1 MIVYLD
7 TETTGLSAA
16 NGDAIVEIAI
26 VDHRGRPLVD
36 TLIDPQ
42 RPIPWAATRVHGI
55 RDDMVRGKPTLK
67 QILPLVRNAIRDNEL
82 VIYNASFDVSFFPDR
97 LADAG
102 SVRCAMRAFN
112 TARGGRA
119 HKLAAAAAHVGHKWS
134 GSAHRALADALAC
147 RSVWEWLLRQ
157 QTPSSPVKPRI
168 RPVALHPPPSAQVVA
183 DAREVICVRC
193 SEPYRLPERIEDDS
207 TCPNCR
213 RLFKPTNVEVI
224 RGATTRSNEV
234 ATVKT
239 ADPPTARTQIPM
251 ASYRQISW
259 KPPKI
264 AFLCCY
270 CGTEGIDDDSHLVNC
285 KTCRRWVF
293 TR

>member
-16 NGDAIVEIAI
+16 NGDAVVEIAI

-36 TLIDPQ
+36 TLVDPQ

-67 QILPLVRNAIRDNEL
+67 QIFPLVRNAIRDNEL
-82 VIYNASFDVSFFPDR
+82 VIYNASFDISFFPDR

-119 HKLAAAAAHVGHKWS
+119 HKLAAAAAYVGHTWS

-147 RSVWEWLLRQ
+147 RSVWEWLLSQ
-157 QTPSSPVKPRI
+157 QTPTSPVKAAI
-168 RPVALHPPPSAQVVA
+168 TPVAPHTAPSPQVVA
-183 DAREVICVRC
+183 DTREVICLRC
-193 SEPYRLPERIEDDS
+193 SEPYTLPDKIEDDS

-213 RLFKPTNVEVI
+213 RIFRTVQADAV
-224 RGATTRSNEV
+224 RVTTSRPYEV
-234 ATVKT
+234 ATVK
-239 ADPPTARTQIPM
+239 AQDPPAARTHVPM
-251 ASYRQISW
+251 APYRQISW

-264 AFLCCY
+264 AFLCCH
-270 CGTEGIDDDSHLVNC
+270 CGTEGIDDDSHLVHCRTC
-285 KTCRRWVF
+285 KRWVF